1 MKNIVHLNAGVYNWS
16 GSKSIVTNRFFEN
29 LETALDAALD
39 AAGKGG
45 STTTGNTA

>member
-29 LETALDAALD
+29 LETALDAA
-39 AAGKGG
+39 GKGG
-45 STTTGNTA
+45 STTTRNTA